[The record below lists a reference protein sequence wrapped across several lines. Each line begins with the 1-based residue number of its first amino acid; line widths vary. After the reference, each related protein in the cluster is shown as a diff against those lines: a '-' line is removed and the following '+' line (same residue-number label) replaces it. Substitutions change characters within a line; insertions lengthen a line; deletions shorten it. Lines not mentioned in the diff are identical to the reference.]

1 MDLIRDAIRTIPDY
15 PKPGIQFRD
24 VTTLLSDARAFR
36 ATVDLLV
43 QPWAG
48 AKIDKVAGI
57 EARGFILGGA
67 VAHQLS
73 VGFAPVRKRG
83 KLPHET
89 LIEEYE
95 LEYGSDAIE
104 IHVDA
109 VEAGDRVLLIDD
121 LLATGG
127 TAEAAIKLL
136 QRAGAEVLG
145 AAFVVDLPALGGAE
159 RLKTLGVPVQCL
171 VDFDGA

>member
-24 VTTLLSDARAFR
+24 VTTLLGDARAFR

-145 AAFVVDLPALGGAE
+145 AAFVVDLPALGGSE
-159 RLKTLGVPVQCL
+159 RLKTLGIPVQCL
-171 VDFDGA
+171 VAFDGA